1 MQPYLEAQAA
11 TGESGVTATGAAQ
24 EYQRPWSGYQ
34 RDTRATAPQYTL
46 AKADQQAQ
54 KDAWASRYRSM
65 IVLPRGGGQEDRSQH
80 GAPAASHFP
89 PGPTPGVTRVLPAIV
104 ERDPQR
110 RAGCGDRQAAGNGG
124 SWPR

>member
-11 TGESGVTATGAAQ
+11 TGVTATGAAQ

-54 KDAWASRYRSM
+54 KDASASRYRSM

-80 GAPAASHFP
+80 AAPAASHFP
-89 PGPTPGVTRVLPAIV
+89 PGPTPGHSRAARARGARSAASCGL
-104 ERDPQR
+104 R
-110 RAGCGDRQAAGNGG
+110 RAGSR
-124 SWPR
+124 